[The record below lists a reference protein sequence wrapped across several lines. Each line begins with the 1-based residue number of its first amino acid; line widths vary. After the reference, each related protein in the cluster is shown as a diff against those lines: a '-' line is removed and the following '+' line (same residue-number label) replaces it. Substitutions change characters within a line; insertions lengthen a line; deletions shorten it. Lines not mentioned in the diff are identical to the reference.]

1 MTGPTLAVDSAA
13 IHAAA
18 AVIDQAATEFAG
30 GGAGQRSSSPLSQG
44 SLGDSAAAHAAVA
57 AAGHQLAR
65 CQDATLGLAERT
77 RTIAGAMTTAAT
89 FFQVVESTIGG
100 SR

>member
-18 AVIDQAATEFAG
+18 AVIDQAATEFT

>member
-1 MTGPTLAVDSAA
+1 MTGPTLAVDSAV

-18 AVIDQAATEFAG
+18 AVIDQAATEFA